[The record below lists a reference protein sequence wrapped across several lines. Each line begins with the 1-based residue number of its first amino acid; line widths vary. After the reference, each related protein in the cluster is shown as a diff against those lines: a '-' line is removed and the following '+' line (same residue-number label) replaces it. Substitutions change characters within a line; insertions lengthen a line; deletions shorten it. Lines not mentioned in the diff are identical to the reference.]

1 MKLSEAAAI
10 GSMAFR
16 NLSRHKV
23 KTVITSI
30 AVAISVALF
39 IAMDGWI
46 LGMNLDSRR
55 NIVSYE
61 TGAAKVQSAA
71 YFDKKDQLPMY
82 EAFRDW
88 EEYARVLEEAGY
100 AAAPRFV
107 FSGTLYS
114 RSGSAPMV
122 FNGVD
127 PELEGKV
134 LRYADY
140 LEAGRF
146 PRPGSMEIAV
156 GTLAAEKLRIGIPAR
171 IGREEFGRDLL
182 PAARND
188 EEAAFI
194 RGLYSEPPREAED
207 RRLRLA
213 DPLPALER
221 NRLWDILA
229 SSGRMDVR
237 LSTVVDLK
245 AAPEIIRG
253 GRFEED
259 LLPLLSGAGRKSVLE
274 VYEKDP
280 FLGDYVL
287 STDSGEAADAALAAM
302 LAVGYAGA
310 VRHVNQLM
318 ALRVTGVVNSPNPKT
333 NGNVAYIPL
342 GALQGD
348 TGLMLEGEVTELLV
362 RTAGAG
368 DASLPGPTESP
379 EQIRTAL
386 EEGLAAEGSSL
397 PGGIGV
403 YGWERYVEDY
413 LAAAAGDNVS
423 TRIMIGLLFLLS
435 FIGIANTM
443 LMAILE
449 RTKEIGMLRAL
460 GMTNGQLTA
469 AYTFEAA
476 LVGLIGSLIGIGLGC
491 LINIPMVSRGI
502 DYSAVVQEMNGDYG
516 YRIVAL
522 FRSAWNPPVIAGT
535 GIMAILISAVT
546 ALPPI
551 LRTLRKPVTES
562 LRFE

>member
-1 MKLSEAAAI
+1 MKAGGAAAV

-23 KTVITSI
+23 KTIITTI
-30 AVAISVALF
+30 AVAISAALY

-61 TGAAKVQSAA
+61 TGAAKVQAAA
-71 YFDKKDQLPMY
+71 YFAKKDQLPMY
-82 EAFRDW
+82 EAFRGW
-88 EEYARVLEEAGY
+88 EEYADILQEAGY

-127 PELEGKV
+127 QELEGTV

-146 PRPGSMEIAV
+146 PRSGSMEIAV

-171 IGREEFGRDLL
+171 IAPGAFEEELL
-182 PAARND
+182 SAARSD
-188 EEAAFI
+188 EEAEFI
-194 RGLYSEPPREAED
+194 RGLYSAPPEGAED

-213 DPLPALER
+213 VPLPAEEEM
-221 NRLWDILA
+221 RLWDILA

-245 AAPEIIRG
+245 AAPETIRAA
-253 GRFEED
+253 RFEQE
-259 LLPLLSGAGRKSVLE
+259 LLPLLTGAGRAAVLAA
-274 VYEKDP
+274 YEKDP
-280 FLGDYVL
+280 VLGDYL
-287 STDSGEAADAALAAM
+287 LAPDNEEAEEAALAAM
-302 LAVGYAGA
+302 LAADYAGA

-318 ALRVTGVVNSPNPKT
+318 ALRVTGVINSPNPKT
-333 NGNVAYIPL
+333 NGNTAYIPL
-342 GALQGD
+342 GALQGA
-348 TGLMLEGEVTELLV
+348 TGLMLDGEVTELLV
-362 RTAGAG
+362 REKGAG
-368 DASLPGPTESP
+368 DASLPGPAEEP
-379 EQIRTAL
+379 EKIRAAL
-386 EEGLAAEGSSL
+386 GSSL
-397 PGGIGV
+397 PEEIDV
-403 YGWERYVEDY
+403 YGWKRYVEDY
-413 LAAAAGDNVS
+413 LAAAAADNVS
-423 TRIMIGLLFLLS
+423 TRIMIGMLFLLS

-460 GMTNGQLTA
+460 GMTNGQLA
-469 AYTFEAA
+469 AVYTFEAG
-476 LVGLIGSLIGIGLGC
+476 LVGLIGAVIGVVLGC
-491 LINIPMVSRGI
+491 LINIPMVGHGI
-502 DYSAVVQEMNGDYG
+502 DYSAVVQEMGGDYG

-535 GIMAILISAVT
+535 GIAAVLISSVT

-551 LRTLRKPVTES
+551 LRTLRRPVTES

>member
-1 MKLSEAAAI
+1 MRPGEAATI

-23 KTVITSI
+23 KTIITTI
-30 AVAISVALF
+30 AVAISVALY

-55 NIVSYE
+55 NIVSCE

-88 EEYARVLEEAGY
+88 EAYARALEEGGY

-146 PRPGSMEIAV
+146 PRPDSMEIAV

-182 PAARND
+182 SAARND
-188 EEAAFI
+188 EEKAFI
-194 RGLYSEPPREAED
+194 RSLYSDPPQEAED

-213 DPLPALER
+213 DPLPAEESA
-221 NRLWDILA
+221 RLWDILT

-259 LLPLLSGAGRKSVLE
+259 LLPLLSGAGRERVLAA
-274 VYEKDP
+274 YEKDP

-287 STDSGEAADAALAAM
+287 SAESGEAAEAALAAM
-302 LAVGYAGA
+302 LAADYAGA

-362 RTAGAG
+362 RAAGAD
-368 DASLPGPTESP
+368 DAALPGPSESP
-379 EQIRTAL
+379 EQIRAAL
-386 EEGLAAEGSSL
+386 GSAL
-397 PGGIGV
+397 PEGIGV
-403 YGWERYVEDY
+403 YGWEQYVEDY

-469 AYTFEAA
+469 AYTFEAG

-491 LINIPMVSRGI
+491 LINIPMVSHGI

-535 GIMAILISAVT
+535 GIVAILVSAVM